1 MQKTLHGH
9 AGFQRPPTRY
19 QGIATHPGY
28 APGVYTDH
36 TNEIFAYRLV
46 FGCVLVD
53 FKLALFGEIWVVFF
67 QKLTVHKI
75 ELLTFTKNLL
85 ATSP

>member
-1 MQKTLHGH
+1 MSKTCAKTLHGH
-9 AGFQRPPTRY
+9 AEVQRPPTRY
-19 QGIATHPGY
+19 QCIATHPGY

-36 TNEIFAYRLV
+36 TNDIFGYRLF

-53 FKLALFGEIWVVFF
+53 FKSVLALFVEIWVHVF

-75 ELLTFTKNLL
+75 
-85 ATSP
+85 